1 MLPKF
6 FKESIM
12 RKKKPLHARKWVIV
26 AAATTFVLAFSLV
39 FTFLLTLPSFSHANA
54 FASSRS
60 VRLTSEGVPEHTST
74 DNKVYEQDESAAAT
88 TYGEEISDPATT
100 EPTAANL
107 KTLASATGTEPF
119 IKPYRAIISTP
130 RTTYEQTSP
139 SEKED
144 DLKKTESET
153 EATKKIEA
161 APSKAPASKSKEQPK
176 ATKAKS
182 NPTTAPTKKPTAVT
196 AKPTT
201 APTTK
206 NTTPSTQKTTEAPA
220 QKATKAPTQKTTE
233 APTQKATEAP
243 TQKTTAAPTE
253 KATEASKSSS
263 GTHHKSSADDFIK
276 LLNEYR
282 AAQGKGPL
290 QKSSKLTDV
299 ACKRAVEITKNF
311 SHDGI
316 KKYGNYGENIFM
328 GSGSNQYNSAS
339 YVLGRF
345 KKSSGHDTN
354 QLYDKYKTVG
364 VGHYITDDGAHY
376 WAVVFGL

>member
-1 MLPKF
+1 
-6 FKESIM
+6 M
-12 RKKKPLHARKWVIV
+12 RKKKPLHARKWVLV
-26 AAATTFVLAFSLV
+26 AAATAFVLVFSLV
-39 FTFLLTLPSFSHANA
+39 FTFLLTLPSFSYADA

-60 VRLTSEGVPEHTST
+60 VGLTSEGVPVHTST
-74 DNKVYEQDESAAAT
+74 DKKVSEQDESTITT
-88 TYGEEISDPATT
+88 TYGEKISAPATT
-100 EPTAANL
+100 EPTAVNS
-107 KTLASATGTEPF
+107 KSLASATGTEPF

-139 SEKED
+139 SEEED

-161 APSKAPASKSKEQPK
+161 APSKEPASKSKEQPK
-176 ATKAKS
+176 ATKAAS
-182 NPTTAPTKKPTAVT
+182 NPTTASTKKPTAVT

-206 NTTPSTQKTTEAPA
+206 NTTASK
-220 QKATKAPTQKTTE
+220 QKTTE

-243 TQKTTAAPTE
+243 TQKTTEAPTE

-263 GTHHKSSADDFIK
+263 GTHHKSSADAFIK

-282 AAQGKGPL
+282 ASQGKCSL

-299 ACKRAVEITKNF
+299 ACKRAVEISKNF

-316 KKYGNYGENIFM
+316 KKYGNYGENILM

-345 KKSSGHDTN
+345 KKSCGHDTN

-364 VGHYITDDGAHY
+364 VGHYITEDGAHY

>member
-1 MLPKF
+1 
-6 FKESIM
+6 M
-12 RKKKPLHARKWVIV
+12 RKKKPLHAKNWIIV
-26 AAATTFVLAFSLV
+26 AAATTFVLVFSLV
-39 FTFLLTLPSFSHANA
+39 FTFLLTLPSFSYANA

-74 DNKVYEQDESAAAT
+74 DNKVSELDESAAAT

-100 EPTAANL
+100 ESTAANS
-107 KTLASATGTEPF
+107 KSLASATGTEPF

-139 SEKED
+139 SEEED
-144 DLKKTESET
+144 DLEKTESET

-182 NPTTAPTKKPTAVT
+182 NPTTAPTKKPAAVT

-206 NTTPSTQKTTEAPA
+206 NTTASTQKTTEAPT
-220 QKATKAPTQKTTE
+220 QKATK

-243 TQKTTAAPTE
+243 TQKTTAAPTQKTTEAPTE

-282 AAQGKGPL
+282 VSQGKGPL

-339 YVLGRF
+339 YVLGKF